1 MHEELYIKQA
11 PKIHNVRKSKS
22 NYVYHARICGYYLAL
37 ELGWH
42 FTACR
47 IKEKQLK
54 PCIFKQVK
62 CRLVANAG

>member
-1 MHEELYIKQA
+1 MLENLNLMMYITLGFA
-11 PKIHNVRKSKS
+11 VS
-22 NYVYHARICGYYLAL
+22 YLAL

-47 IKEKQLK
+47 IKDKQLK

-62 CRLVANAG
+62 CKLVANVW

>member
-11 PKIHNVRKSKS
+11 PRFIMLENLNLIMSITLGFAVS
-22 NYVYHARICGYYLAL
+22 YLAL

-47 IKEKQLK
+47 IKHKQLK

-62 CRLVANAG
+62 CRLVANAR